1 MALTG
6 KFAFM
11 DAVDVKLYPAGTDVS
26 SGAPSVDPEGT
37 IVIDYL
43 NESQLTLEMD
53 TQYARIKGNNAVP
66 FNGSRTGTFTMGAE
80 CISMEYLAMV
90 MGGNYDSTTDVIT
103 VTGDAPSR
111 GFVLVGT
118 FKGKKHGTNTMQTFQ
133 VILYNVAV
141 QPAVDLTLNATDI
154 GSFTLTLDVLS
165 DTNNRIA
172 QVTPKN

>member
-11 DAVDVKLYPAGTDVS
+11 DAIDVKLYPAGTDVS
-26 SGAPSVDPEGT
+26 TGVPAVDPTGT
-37 IVIDYL
+37 ITIDYL
-43 NESQLTLEMD
+43 NESHLTLEMD

-66 FNGSRTGTFTMGAE
+66 FNGGRTGTFEMGAE

-90 MGGNYDSTTDVIT
+90 MGGNYDSTTDTIT
-103 VTGDAPSR
+103 VSGEAPSR

-118 FKGKKHGTNTMQTFQ
+118 FKGKKQGTNAMQTFQ

-154 GSFTLTLDVLS
+154 GSFTLTLDVLA

-172 QVTPKN
+172 QITPKN

>member
-26 SGAPSVDPEGT
+26 SGAPAVDPEGT

-66 FNGSRTGTFTMGAE
+66 FNGARTGSFTMGAE

-90 MGGNYDSTTDVIT
+90 MGGSYDSTTDAIT

-118 FKGKKHGTNTMQTFQ
+118 FKGKKHGTNALQTFQ